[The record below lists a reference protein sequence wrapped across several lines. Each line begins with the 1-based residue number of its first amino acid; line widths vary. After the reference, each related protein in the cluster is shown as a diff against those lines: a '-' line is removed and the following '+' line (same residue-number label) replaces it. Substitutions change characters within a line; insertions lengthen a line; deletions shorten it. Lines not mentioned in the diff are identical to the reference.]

1 MFRSVAVGRSMLVT
15 VVTGDSE
22 GQQGVYSVGSCC
34 GAVWVRDYGTVGR
47 AMLVTVVTADSEG
60 QQGVYSVGSCC
71 GAVWVRDYD
80 TRCVS

>member
-1 MFRSVAVGRSMLVT
+1 
-15 VVTGDSE
+15 
-22 GQQGVYSVGSCC
+22 VGSCC

-80 TRCVS
+80 TAVSANNTTQNNTTPSLHKQ